1 MANVAPRTPLQATSG
16 VTPLAS
22 ASATQVFPAQQIAAV
37 GGATGNPNV
46 TNTGAEPRS
55 LRIYVTDI
63 FLTNSAATAAVVSIL
78 DGSNVIWAGNVSATS
93 GWVDWNSSTGL
104 RGSPNTALNIQSS
117 SASANIN
124 WTVTGFAAQ

>member
-1 MANVAPRTPLQATSG
+1 MATVAPRTPLQATSG

-22 ASATQVFPAQQIAAV
+22 ASATQVFPAQQIV
-37 GGATGNPNV
+37 GPSQGLSTVLAGAGTR
-46 TNTGAEPRS
+46 A

-63 FLTNSAATAAVVSIL
+63 VLTNSAATAAVVSLL
-78 DGSNVIWAGNVSATS
+78 DGSNVIFAANVPATS
-93 GWVDWNSSTGL
+93 GITIGDLTTAL

-124 WTVTGFAAQ
+124 WTVTGYAAQ